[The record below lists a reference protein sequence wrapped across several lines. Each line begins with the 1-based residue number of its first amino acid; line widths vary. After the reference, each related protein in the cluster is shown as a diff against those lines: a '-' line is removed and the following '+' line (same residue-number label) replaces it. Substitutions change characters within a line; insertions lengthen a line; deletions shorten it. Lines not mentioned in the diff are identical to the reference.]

1 MGLSNLF
8 SGGLSS
14 NNFLFTRK
22 ERKCFGGLVEEKQIC
37 LISFYCCMIT
47 TANGLNNLRSL
58 MLWTLSFVASV
69 ATLWLP
75 WQIYYLL
82 KKHLH
87 LPYLPFM
94 HVCIEWCLQRAY
106 LPCIFKTRAISELP
120 DLQSKKLIWGFGNLC
135 VKFNIIIHNDI

>member
-1 MGLSNLF
+1 LGLSNLF

-22 ERKCFGGLVEEKQIC
+22 EGKCFGGLVEEKQIC

-69 ATLWLP
+69 ATLWLS

-87 LPYLPFM
+87 LPSYHLCMCALNDVYKELTYL
-94 HVCIEWCLQRAY
+94 AY
-106 LPCIFKTRAISELP
+106 SKQG
-120 DLQSKKLIWGFGNLC
+120 QSLNYLICNLKNWGFGNLC